1 VADRHLFVLQ
11 RSLSIGFVAAG
22 IGLMIGLNIP
32 VNPFINQTADIP
44 KTLPIRQPNRE
55 ASTSQVKVLI
65 AQQNQTHKKLIAKLI
80 QEEKVRRLNS
90 PLPVQFQGKT
100 IREVHLNSQG
110 KAIAREASTKPI
122 APGASAKLIALTF
135 DDGPWPTTTSQVL
148 DVLKK
153 NNVKATFFVV
163 GKQVQQYPQ
172 LLKQVVAGGH
182 ALGNHSWSHQY
193 HFFDKSA
200 AARELD
206 ETATLVY
213 KISGI
218 KTFLFRPPGGMLNNG
233 LAAYAQNKKH
243 AVIMWSADS
252 KDWRYRRNSTQ
263 ALIDNVLEEAKPG
276 GIVLLHDGGGDRSNT
291 VQALPQL
298 IAQLRK
304 RGYKFVTVPELLE
317 ISDKQ
322 SKANR
327 STQLTSLPQKS

>member
-1 VADRHLFVLQ
+1 MADRHLFVLQ

-100 IREVHLNSQG
+100 IREVHLNSQD

-122 APGASAKLIALTF
+122 TPGASAKLIALTF

-193 HFFDKSA
+193 HFFDESA

-252 KDWRYRRNSTQ
+252 KDWRHRRNSTQ
-263 ALIDNVLEEAKPG
+263 ALIDSVLEEAKPG

-298 IAQLRK
+298 IAQLKK

>member
-1 VADRHLFVLQ
+1 MADRHLFVLQ

-100 IREVHLNSQG
+100 IREVHLNSQD

-148 DVLKK
+148 DVLKN

-193 HFFDKSA
+193 RFFDESA

-252 KDWRYRRNSTQ
+252 KDWRHRRNSTQ
-263 ALIDNVLEEAKPG
+263 ALIDSVLEEAKPG

-298 IAQLRK
+298 IAQLKK

-317 ISDKQ
+317 ISDKE

>member
-1 VADRHLFVLQ
+1 MVDRDSSVWQ
-11 RSLSIGFVAAG
+11 QSLSIAVVAAA
-22 IGLMIGLNIP
+22 IGFIAGCGLPVVRSVKQSIFIP
-32 VNPFINQTADIP
+32 IN
-44 KTLPIRQPNRE
+44 LPVQQQSQEPN
-55 ASTSQVKVLI
+55 TSKEKALI
-65 AQQNQTHKKLIAKLI
+65 AQQDEAYKKVIARLAE
-80 QEEKVRRLNS
+80 QERVKRLNL
-90 PLPVQFQGKT
+90 PVPVQFQGKT
-100 IREVHLNSQG
+100 IRDVQLNSQD
-110 KAIAREASTKPI
+110 KAIAQVAPAQVAPEKP
-122 APGASAKLIALTF
+122 IALTF
-135 DDGPWPTTTSQVL
+135 DDGPWPNSTSQVL

>member
-1 VADRHLFVLQ
+1 MADRHLFVLQ

-32 VNPFINQTADIP
+32 INPFINQTADLP
-44 KTLPIRQPNRE
+44 KTLPIRQHNRE
-55 ASTSQVKVLI
+55 ASTSQVKVLV
-65 AQQNQTHKKLIAKLI
+65 AQQHQTHKKLIAKLI

-100 IREVHLNSQG
+100 IRDVQLNSQD

-122 APGASAKLIALTF
+122 AQRASAKLIALTF

-172 LLKQVVAGGH
+172 LLKQIVAGGH

-193 HFFDKSA
+193 QFFDESA

-218 KTFLFRPPGGMLNNG
+218 KTFLFRPPGGILNNG
-233 LAAYAQNKKH
+233 LAAYALNKKH

-252 KDWRYRRNSTQ
+252 RDWRYRRDSTQ
-263 ALIDNVLEEAKPG
+263 VLIDSVLEEAKPG

-298 IAQLRK
+298 IAQLKK

-322 SKANR
+322 SKANQ

>member
-1 VADRHLFVLQ
+1 MADRHLFVWQ

-32 VNPFINQTADIP
+32 VNQFIPQSVDTP
-44 KTLPIRQPNRE
+44 KTLPIRQHNPDS
-55 ASTSQVKVLI
+55 STSPVKVLV

-80 QEEKVRRLNS
+80 QEEKVRHLNS

-100 IREVHLNSQG
+100 IRDVQLNSQD
-110 KAIAREASTKPI
+110 KAIAQT
-122 APGASAKLIALTF
+122 ASAKLIALTF
-135 DDGPWPTTTSQVL
+135 DDGPWATTTSQVL

-163 GKQVQQYPQ
+163 GRQVQQHPQ

-193 HFFDKSA
+193 HFYNESA

-206 ETATLVY
+206 DTASLVY

-252 KDWRYRRNSTQ
+252 RDWRYRRNSTQ
-263 ALIDNVLEEAKPG
+263 ALIDSVLEEAKPG

-298 IAQLRK
+298 IAQLKK

-322 SKANR
+322 SKANQ
-327 STQLTSLPQKS
+327 STKLTLTQQPQ